1 MCLYPRLIRN
11 PKYTKTQKNEG
22 IIPLVHDS
30 RVLSVPIG
38 CGRCIECKKAKSR
51 EWQVRIMEDIKEHK
65 NGKFI
70 ALTFSDQS
78 IKELCDHEIT
88 KTDRKTGEITK
99 HIIGELPP
107 YERENAI
114 ATRAM
119 RLFNERWRKEYKK
132 AIRHWAVTELGH
144 RGTKNIHLHG
154 IIWTDIEQLKTL
166 ENYWK
171 YGWVWNGE
179 KKNGIIR
186 NYVNERTV
194 NYIVKYVSKMDL
206 EHQCYN
212 PKILTSAGIGSN
224 YLQNFDSTKNKYQD
238 HDTNETY
245 RTRTGHK
252 IKIPI
257 YWRNKLYTEEQREKL
272 WIQKLDKQERW
283 VMGERISIKNGM
295 KQYHETLRHYQKL
308 NKELGYGSN
317 VISWNREKYEHEI
330 RELLHLTRISRA
342 S

>member
-51 EWQVRIMEDIKEHK
+51 EWQVRIMEDINEHK

-132 AIRHWAVTELGH
+132 AIRH
-144 RGTKNIHLHG
+144 
-154 IIWTDIEQLKTL
+154 
-166 ENYWK
+166 
-171 YGWVWNGE
+171 
-179 KKNGIIR
+179 
-186 NYVNERTV
+186 
-194 NYIVKYVSKMDL
+194 
-206 EHQCYN
+206 
-212 PKILTSAGIGSN
+212 
-224 YLQNFDSTKNKYQD
+224 
-238 HDTNETY
+238 
-245 RTRTGHK
+245 
-252 IKIPI
+252 
-257 YWRNKLYTEEQREKL
+257 
-272 WIQKLDKQERW
+272 
-283 VMGERISIKNGM
+283 
-295 KQYHETLRHYQKL
+295 
-308 NKELGYGSN
+308 
-317 VISWNREKYEHEI
+317 
-330 RELLHLTRISRA
+330 
-342 S
+342 